1 MIIIRRTVY
10 LDDERHMQ
18 EKDTKTHQQRRVVL
32 DPETAEVLREHRAT
46 AEARAA
52 AVGSA
57 LRASSYVFSADPE
70 SLTPLN
76 PDSVS
81 QRYKRMADSLGI
93 DTTLKS
99 LRHYTATELI
109 SAGVDVRTVAGRLGH
124 GGGGAT
130 TLRVYTA
137 WTSEAD
143 QRAAQTVS
151 GRMPARPGRPR

>member
-1 MIIIRRTVY
+1 MAAG
-10 LDDERHMQ
+10 LD
-18 EKDTKTHQQRRVVL
+18 
-32 DPETAEVLREHRAT
+32 
-46 AEARAA
+46 
-52 AVGSA
+52 
-57 LRASSYVFSADPE
+57 
-70 SLTPLN
+70 
-76 PDSVS
+76 
-81 QRYKRMADSLGI
+81 I

-124 GGGGAT
+124 GGGGPT

-151 GRMPARPGRPR
+151 GRMPARPKTVPKGLPDPSRQSL